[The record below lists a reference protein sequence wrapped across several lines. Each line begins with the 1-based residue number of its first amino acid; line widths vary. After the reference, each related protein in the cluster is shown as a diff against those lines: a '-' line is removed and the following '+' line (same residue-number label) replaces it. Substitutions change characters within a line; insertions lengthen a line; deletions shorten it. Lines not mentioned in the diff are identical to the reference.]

1 MGMGEGVWGLTNKQT
16 NKQLVAH
23 QLDNNDINGDDDIYG
38 DVMTTT
44 TTCLFLKII
53 IY

>member
-1 MGMGEGVWGLTNKQT
+1 MGMGVGVWGLTNKQSVGRT
-16 NKQLVAH
+16 LV
-23 QLDNNDINGDDDIYG
+23 NNDINGDDDIYG

-44 TTCLFLKII
+44 TCLFLKII